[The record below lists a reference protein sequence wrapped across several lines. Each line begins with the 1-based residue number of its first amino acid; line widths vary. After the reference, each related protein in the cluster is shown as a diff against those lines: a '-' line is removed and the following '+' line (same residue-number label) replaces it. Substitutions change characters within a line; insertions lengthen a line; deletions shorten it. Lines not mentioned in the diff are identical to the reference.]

1 MRRLAG
7 LAMIALALLVTACGP
22 SSKED
27 LVAKAR
33 EVKTRAELE
42 RALGKPDD
50 VSKLGPLEKWT
61 YKARNG
67 QVVFVL
73 VGDVVTLEAAGP
85 PDKKD

>member
-7 LAMIALALLVTACGP
+7 LMMIALLLPACGP
-22 SSKED
+22 ASKEV

-42 RALGKPDD
+42 RA
-50 VSKLGPLEKWT
+50 WQ
-61 YKARNG
+61 ARRREQAGAGNG

-85 PDKKD
+85 SEKKD

>member
-7 LAMIALALLVTACGP
+7 FLMIALALLVTACGP
-22 SSKED
+22 ASKED

-50 VSKLGPLEKWT
+50 VSKRGAGTVRWSSCLS
-61 YKARNG
+61 
-67 QVVFVL
+67 
-73 VGDVVTLEAAGP
+73 VTS
-85 PDKKD
+85 

>member
-1 MRRLAG
+1 MRRLAA

-27 LVAKAR
+27 MVAKAR
-33 EVKTRAELE
+33 EVKTRAQLE

>member
-1 MRRLAG
+1 MRRLAA
-7 LAMIALALLVTACGP
+7 LVMIALLVTACGP

-73 VGDVVTLEAAGP
+73 GGDVVTLEAAGP

>member
-1 MRRLAG
+1 MRRFAG
-7 LAMIALALLVTACGP
+7 LLMIALALLVTACGP

-27 LVAKAR
+27 MVAKAR

>member
-7 LAMIALALLVTACGP
+7 LLMIALLLTACGP
-22 SSKED
+22 ASKED

-42 RALGKPDD
+42 GALGKPDD
-50 VSKLGPLEKWT
+50 VSKLGPLEKWI

-73 VGDVVTLEAAGP
+73 VGDVVTLEAAAGP
-85 PDKKD
+85 SEKKD

>member
-7 LAMIALALLVTACGP
+7 LLMIALLVTACRP
-22 SSKED
+22 ASKED
-27 LVAKAR
+27 IVAKTR
-33 EVKTRAELE
+33 EVKTRAKLE

-73 VGDVVTLEAAGP
+73 VGDVVTLEAAAGP
-85 PDKKD
+85 SEKKD

>member
-1 MRRLAG
+1 MRRLAA

-27 LVAKAR
+27 MVAKAR

>member
-27 LVAKAR
+27 MVAKAR

-42 RALGKPDD
+42 RALGKADD